1 MYITVF
7 ITTPSLDSAKKIAR
21 HLLEK
26 RLAACI
32 NMAPVSSMYWW
43 EGKIEEA
50 QETLLIVK
58 TTVDKLDELTR
69 ETKAVHPYQVPEI
82 VALPIVG
89 GYREYLGWVER
100 ETHA

>member
-1 MYITVF
+1 
-7 ITTPSLDSAKKIAR
+7 
-21 HLLEK
+21 LLEK

-82 VALPIVG
+82 VALPVVG

>member
-7 ITTPSLDSAKKIAR
+7 ITAPGLDSAKKVAR

-82 VALPIVG
+82 VALPVVG